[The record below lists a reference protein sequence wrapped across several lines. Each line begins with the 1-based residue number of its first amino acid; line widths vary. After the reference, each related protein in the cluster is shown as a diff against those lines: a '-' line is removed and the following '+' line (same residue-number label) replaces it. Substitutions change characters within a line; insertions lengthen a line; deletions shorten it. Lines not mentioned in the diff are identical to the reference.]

1 MKELRNVRGFFIT
14 FEGVEGAGKTT
25 ILHSIVDK
33 LRSQGYDVVATREP
47 GGIEIAEQIRNII
60 LDRENVKMEERTEA
74 LLYAAARRQHL
85 AEKVLP
91 ALEAGKIVLCDRFI
105 DSSLAYQGHARG
117 LGIEEVYDIN
127 KFAIQD
133 LMPNITLLFDID
145 PQKGLERIAANDE
158 REKNR
163 LDLEKL
169 DFHKKVYEG
178 YQILTEQYPDRIQKV
193 NADQSIE
200 LVERSA
206 YDKILSYLNKE
217 NKGGSKV

>member
-1 MKELRNVRGFFIT
+1 MRGFFIT

-163 LDLEKL
+163 LDLEQL